1 MKKSVAMLLLLALAL
16 SLCACGAT
24 ESAPTAPAE
33 TKPAP
38 TVQVVEG
45 EPIEQLDDVSVYI
58 PVTGEAI
65 KLEELPAYVCSEGSS
80 ANYKGSKKGRYGEK
94 TYMLEKT
101 DAASFLTYLNALES
115 DGWVQYSNSIL
126 DGTNLFA
133 TYTKGEGSLYCY
145 YISAKNRA
153 YICASPNQNLEVRQQ
168 DNQYEAVCE
177 PQLTQ
182 IKMLAKEYQGGMGY
196 VLRLSD
202 GRFIIIDGGYNE
214 NDFYHAQYLYAMLQE
229 QNVLDKITVAAWI
242 ITHPHGDHLGTAAD
256 FLRFYKPTQL
266 DIQQMIFNF
275 PTDEDIT
282 TIEPEA
288 MVNHPSYMPTFMLA
302 LESLWGHVPVTVC
315 HTGQRYYFAD
325 ATIEFLHTLE
335 DFYPQT
341 VVNLGTN
348 NVNGASAIFTLEVG
362 GQKTMFLGDSSVDCS
377 KDLVKMWGNYLQSDI
392 MQAAHH
398 CQRGATVELYEAI
411 DPTVVLAPLSA
422 KSIKARSILEYEAT
436 RWLWN
441 NQSGNIKE
449 IILSGWE
456 QRTLVLPYTPA
467 AGTEFFSNATSDPW
481 ADAAD
486 QYQKK

>member
-1 MKKSVAMLLLLALAL
+1 MKKHILCLLLLALLL
-16 SLCACGAT
+16 SGCGAKD
-24 ESAPTAPAE
+24 AVPTTTA
-33 TKPAP
+33 KPEP
-38 TVQVVEG
+38 TIQVVEG

-58 PVTGEAI
+58 PVSGDA
-65 KLEELPAYVCSEGSS
+65 KALEGLPAYVYSEGGTVS
-80 ANYKGSKKGRYGEK
+80 YKGDKEGRYGLN
-94 TYMLEKT
+94 THVLDKT
-101 DAASFLTYLNALES
+101 DAAAFLTYLNALEA
-115 DGWVQYSNSIL
+115 DGWVQYSNNIM

-133 TYTKGEGSLYCY
+133 TYTKDSGSVYCY
-145 YISAKNRA
+145 YISTKNTA
-153 YICASPNQNLEVRQQ
+153 YIVTSPDQKLEVREQ

-182 IKMLAKEYQGGMGY
+182 IKMLAKEYLGGMGY
-196 VLRLSD
+196 LLRLSD

-341 VVNLGTN
+341 VVNLGSN

-436 RWLWN
+436 RWLWFN
-441 NQSGNIKE
+441 ESGRIKE

-481 ADAAD
+481 AGLPE
-486 QYQKK
+486 QFNVNP